1 MEETKTKAKKWMS
14 RKVVMMMFYLTVN
27 GVGDNGQRCWSNWL
41 ISYVSDVQFYM
52 EKTEKIVKKNAKK
65 AWHFPLRLVL
75 TSIIMVDC
83 MFGHKGVQVMGGALR
98 YQKYG

>member
-1 MEETKTKAKKWMS
+1 MEMS
-14 RKVVMMMFYLTVN
+14 M
-27 GVGDNGQRCWSNWL
+27 S
-41 ISYVSDVQFYM
+41 M

-65 AWHFPLRLVL
+65 AWHFTLRLVL
-75 TSIIMVDC
+75 MTIIMVDC